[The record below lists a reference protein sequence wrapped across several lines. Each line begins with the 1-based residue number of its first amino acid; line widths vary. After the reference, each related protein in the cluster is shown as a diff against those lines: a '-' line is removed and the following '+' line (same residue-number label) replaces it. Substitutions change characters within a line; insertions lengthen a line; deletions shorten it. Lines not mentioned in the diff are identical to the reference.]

1 MIVDYPTASASQL
14 AAALAAREVSALEL
28 AETAIARIEALDG
41 PINAVPHPVRDFE
54 RARAAAR
61 DADAALARGERA
73 PLLGV
78 PVTVKESFFT
88 PGLPTTW
95 GFEASRGWTPSFQAT
110 AVTRLKAAGAVLV
123 GKTNVPVALA
133 DWQSDNPVYGRT
145 SNPHDLALSPGG
157 SSGGSA
163 ASLAAGYVPL
173 ELGSDIGG
181 SVRIPAHFCGVFGH
195 KPTYDLI
202 PLTGHSPPGVSQPGA
217 GVGMVVAGPLA
228 RTAHDLDMALAIL
241 AGPDGAAAKAYSA
254 SLPPPRHSSPKGA
267 RILVL
272 DRHPNAPVD
281 DEVLA
286 VLHAAAERLARA
298 GATVIHAHS
307 GTRAHP
313 SLPDLAAQHDAYI
326 TQLMTIIT
334 RQPGSTAQLDAHA
347 WLNALDRQARARHA
361 WAAVF
366 DDVDAIL
373 APPIG
378 MAAFPHDDSDYDSR
392 SLILNG
398 QPSPYG
404 PQIAW
409 PGIANYTGLPATCA
423 PAGHT
428 REGLPVGVQIIGPWL
443 EDRTTIALAG
453 MIAPDPAQ
461 VAALG

>member
-1 MIVDYPTASASQL
+1 MTLDYPTASARQL
-14 AAALAAREVSALEL
+14 AAALAAREVSAAEL

-41 PINAVPHPVRDFE
+41 AINAVPVRDFA
-54 RARAAAR
+54 RARTAAKA
-61 DADAALARGERA
+61 ADAALARGERA

-95 GFEASRGWTPSFQAT
+95 GFEASRGWTPSFEAT
-110 AVTRLKAAGAVLV
+110 AVTRLKAAGAVLI

-133 DWQSDNPVYGRT
+133 DWQSDNPIYGRT
-145 SNPHDLALSPGG
+145 NNPRDLALSPGG

-195 KPTYDLI
+195 KPTHGLI
-202 PLTGHSPPGVSQPGA
+202 PLTGHAPPGVAEPGA
-217 GVGMVVAGPLA
+217 GVDMAVAGPLA
-228 RTAHDLDMALAIL
+228 RTAADLDLALSIL
-241 AGPDGAAAKAYSA
+241 AGPDGENAKAYRA
-254 SLPPPRHSSPKGA
+254 DLPPPRHTAPQGA

-281 DEVLA
+281 EAVLG
-286 VLHAAAERLARA
+286 VLHAAAERLGRA
-298 GATVIHAHS
+298 GAAIVHAHP
-307 GTRAHP
+307 R
-313 SLPDLAAQHDAYI
+313 LPDLEAEHDAYI
-326 TQLMTIIT
+326 AMLMTIIT

-347 WLNALDRQARARHA
+347 WMNALDRQARARHA

-378 MAAFPHDDSDYDSR
+378 MAAFPHDDSAYDSR
-392 SLILNG
+392 TLILNG
-398 QPSPYG
+398 APSPYG

-409 PGIANYTGLPATCA
+409 PGIANYAGLPSTCA
-423 PAGHT
+423 PAGQT
-428 REGLPVGVQIIGPWL
+428 PEGLPVGVQIIGPWL

-453 MIAPDPAQ
+453 MIAPG
-461 VAALG
+461 AAWIARRAGG